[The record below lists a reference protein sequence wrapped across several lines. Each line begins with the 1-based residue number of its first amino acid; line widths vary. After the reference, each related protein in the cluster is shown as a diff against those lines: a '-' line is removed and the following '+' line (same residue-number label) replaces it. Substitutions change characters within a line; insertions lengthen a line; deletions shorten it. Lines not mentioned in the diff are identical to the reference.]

1 MMSSASNFNMPMT
14 SSLQSLNMPKLKSKM
29 DSNISMESATR
40 KRQKK
45 SVHEEEDA
53 EMEEEKTQE
62 KKLRK
67 EEIKKPS
74 LESILEEFSTSG
86 SFGVKGKQLLIGL
99 VSDKQALTT
108 LLKGL
113 QPADQEVVLTW
124 VAVQVLTVVF
134 GAKKGE
140 WDMICKKA
148 KKWLKS

>member
-1 MMSSASNFNMPMT
+1 MMSSASNFNMPT

-40 KRQKK
+40 KRQKR
-45 SVHEEEDA
+45 SVCEEEDA
-53 EMEEEKTQE
+53 EMEEEEKTQE
-62 KKLRK
+62 KILRK

-99 VSDKQALTT
+99 VSDKQELTT